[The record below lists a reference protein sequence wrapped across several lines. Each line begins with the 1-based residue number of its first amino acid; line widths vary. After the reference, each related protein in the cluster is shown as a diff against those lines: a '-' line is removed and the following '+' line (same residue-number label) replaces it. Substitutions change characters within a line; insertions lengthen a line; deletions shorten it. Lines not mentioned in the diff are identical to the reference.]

1 MHVMQ
6 LCWYLKDI
14 GRLEKGNRMNSALEI
29 KSTVRMMQNE
39 LAQWGKWARS
49 AERNPSEL
57 ICKSPSLGLMRLK
70 EGEKSYGVK
79 VMLDDDALVA
89 IDHLVMQLKLSRP
102 DLYQWIE
109 FHYLKGYPVAVLA
122 QKTAVDRRN
131 IDKYLLAAETWLD
144 CRLEAICENV

>member
-1 MHVMQ
+1 MQ
-6 LCWYLKDI
+6 LCWYLNDI
-14 GRLEKGNRMNSALEI
+14 GRLKGIRMNSAVEV
-29 KSTVRMMQNE
+29 KPTVRMMQNE

-70 EGEKSYGVK
+70 EGEKSHGVRI
-79 VMLDDDALVA
+79 VLDDDALVA
-89 IDHLVMQLKLSRP
+89 IDHLVMQLKLSRS

-122 QKTAVDRRN
+122 QHTAVDRRN